1 MKLSSLNHLKACAQR
16 VENYVLGLLRDVTST
31 TADALEELDN
41 VKADKPIPTPYTIP
55 TTGWVKGTGAD
66 ADADYPYY
74 YDIVVVGVTAADV
87 AEIDLPVISF
97 DAVKACGLCPTN
109 ETLAGKI
116 RIRAVSIPTTTISAQ
131 YTITEGLT
139 PEQAAER
146 AALQEM
152 EGVK

>member
-1 MKLSSLNHLKACAQR
+1 MKPTFLMNSLRRCEEWAKAY
-16 VENYVLGLLRDVTST
+16 VEYRLGAIVPNVAACIAEVD
-31 TADALEELDN
+31 DA
-41 VKADKPIPTPYTIP
+41 KPDKPIPTPYTIP

-74 YDIVVVGVTAADV
+74 YDIVVAGVTAADV
-87 AEIDLPVISF
+87 AEIDFPVISF

-116 RIRAVSIPTTTISAQ
+116 RIRAVSVPTEAISAQ
-131 YTITEGLT
+131 YTITEGLP
-139 PEQAAER
+139 PEQAA